1 MVEMEGKKREM
12 KEVCSHTLDL
22 AHSFI
27 VQLTREVARIG
38 TLSSFNQSGKL
49 KEVVV
54 VEVVSHI
61 GYFVSWLSF
70 INQLSHSHFLSQVSI
85 SV

>member
-1 MVEMEGKKREM
+1 MNSV
-12 KEVCSHTLDL
+12 HTLDL
-22 AHSFI
+22 AHSFT
-27 VQLTREVARIG
+27 VQLTREVAGKG

-70 INQLSHSHFLSQVSI
+70 INQLSLCHFLSQASI